1 MSGKTPLPK
10 PPIHP
15 YPIPS
20 PITRP
25 APNTPYPTLHRTI
38 QRYISSFQYNH
49 TGLPPF
55 FTLRRD
61 KGLKHVVAVSKEMI
75 KEGLPIQ
82 CVEAVFLGVYLSML
96 SLKSLSMSSPLLVPQ
111 TSAHTKD
118 PDDPNNQEDDEN
130 PLSPENVLPGGTSA
144 CRRYCGV
151 LRIPISFKSECDG
164 NIYRHIVLAIYAH
177 NGKKIDKDKAA
188 VDSGWRWGA
197 MGISRRKTLM
207 FKEMKY
213 PTLGKLM
220 KAFKDSYEGSWH
232 KLLKVY
238 VGLPFSYEE
247 KDTTRLQWRVLRCV
261 LGDRSWSDAEK
272 LFDRYAKECVG
283 IYEYHSYTG
292 KLPDFCTEEYLNGK
306 LSMNEIKKQRI
317 EAGTFAA
324 ANKGFAKV
332 KKNSKGGKAK
342 KGGKAAKKEKVGDK
356 EG

>member
-25 APNTPYPTLHRTI
+25 APNTPYPALHRTI

-55 FTLRRD
+55 FALRRD
-61 KGLKHVVAVSKEMI
+61 KGLKHVVAVSKQMI

-118 PDDPNNQEDDEN
+118 PDDPNNQEDNEN

-177 NGKKIDKDKAA
+177 NGKKVDKDKAA

-247 KDTTRLQWRVLRCV
+247 KDTARLHWRVLRCV
-261 LGDRSWSDAEK
+261 LGDRSWSEAEK

-306 LSMNEIKKQRI
+306 LSMNEIKKLKM
-317 EAGTFAA
+317 EAGTFTA
-324 ANKGFAKV
+324 ANRGVV
-332 KKNSKGGKAK
+332 KSVTRSSKSGKAK
-342 KGGKAAKKEKVGDK
+342 GKAAKKENAANK
-356 EG
+356 EV